1 MKKHSGIFTIKTKNG
16 YRYQAKWRRIDG
28 TQAAKNFRT
37 KTEAVRHKRMVEH
50 EKLRGRLPDDRLAKV
65 TFGDFATKHV
75 FPGKHHVES
84 TVRRRDGIMKK
95 HLLPAI
101 GSKPISKIVRADILD
116 LLAEWDD
123 QELAPRTVM
132 NHLNVLRSVF
142 DEALLRDIIVRSPM
156 DGIKAPKP
164 GEVRRNP
171 LSPDQCKALLASID
185 PRYEYAIHFVLATGV
200 RWSEFENLKMKDFN
214 PFSAIVAVTSSKTDA
229 GVRELPLDR
238 DEIVR
243 ISRHITETGRQ
254 GADPESPLF
263 TSPNGSR
270 LHYSNFRR
278 RVFLPACKK
287 AGLVDVTF
295 HDLRRTHGTMLVGEG
310 HDPKVVQERMGHR
323 SITTT
328 LTFYAQATAQ
338 GKAKAAGAKN
348 RYLKGDVTDSDNTES
363 QDAKL

>member
-1 MKKHSGIFTIKTKNG
+1 MKKQPGIFKITTKNG
-16 YRYQAKWRRIDG
+16 DRYQAKWRRLDR

-50 EKLRGRLPDDRLAKV
+50 EKLRGHLPDDRLAKV
-65 TFGDFATKHV
+65 TFGDFAARHV
-75 FPGKHHVES
+75 FPGKRHVKS
-84 TVRRRDGIMKK
+84 TVQRRDGIMKK

-123 QELAPRTVM
+123 QELAPRTVR
-132 NHLNVLRSVF
+132 NHLNVLRPIF
-142 DEALLRDIIVRSPM
+142 DEAVLQDIIVRNPM
-156 DGIKAPKP
+156 DGIKAPKA

-171 LSPDQCKALLASID
+171 LSPEQCRALLETIG
-185 PRYEYAIHFVLATGV
+185 PNYEYAIHFVLATGV
-200 RWSEFENLKMKDFN
+200 RWGEFENLKMKDLN
-214 PFSAIVAVTSSKTDA
+214 PFSSMVAVTSSKTDA

-254 GADPESPLF
+254 GADPESHLF

-270 LHYSNFRR
+270 LNHSNFRR
-278 RVFLPACKK
+278 RVFLPACEK

-295 HDLRRTHGTMLVGEG
+295 HDLRRTHGTMLVSEG

-348 RYLKGDVTDSDNTES
+348 RYLKADDADSDITES
-363 QDAKL
+363 HEAK